1 MREKIIDIVLQ
12 KKTFTIMDIAEECG
26 KSVPYVSSLI
36 KEFLSEGLVEE
47 ISSLDTGRKGR
58 RPGLYRVRPSY
69 RYYLGVDVKAFCLII
84 GLMDSQ
90 GEMVRVERAQNFVYE
105 NSHSCFNDVCERV
118 KKFLAGLDPEVR
130 AHLAAINFSLGGRVD
145 SLHGASASVFNFEE
159 TAATTL
165 SEMLKDIFSVPV
177 SLVNDTKAMAY
188 GEYCSSAAP
197 GVKNVL
203 FANVGWGLGLGII
216 LNGEIYYGHNGYSGE
231 MGHYPYY
238 DNNILCHCGKMGCI
252 ETEVSIQAIR
262 RKLVERIRRGE
273 NSILSSK
280 VHSGNAITVSDILG
294 AVEKEDPLS
303 IELISWTGSEL
314 GRHLA
319 GMINL
324 FNPES
329 IIIGGT
335 LTEVPSYYFLQS
347 VIISVRKYA
356 LRLMSQNVTIIA
368 STLGDTAGV
377 VGACLIARKEYMTSL
392 MGRQSS

>member
-1 MREKIIDIVLQ
+1 MREKIIDIVLH
-12 KKTFTIMDIAEECG
+12 KKTFTIMDIVEASG
-26 KSVPYVSSLI
+26 KSVPYISSII
-36 KEFLSEGLVEE
+36 KDFQHKGLVEE
-47 ISSLDTGRKGR
+47 LSSLDSGRKGR
-58 RPGLYRVRPSY
+58 RPSLYRTRPSY
-69 RYYLGVDVKAFCLII
+69 RYYLGVDVKAFGLII
-84 GLMDSQ
+84 GLMDFQ
-90 GEMVRVERAQNFVYE
+90 GEMVKVERVQDFVYE
-105 NSHSCFNDVCERV
+105 NSHSCFNNVCERV
-118 KKFLAGLDPEVR
+118 QNFLAGLDPEVR
-130 AHLAAINFSLGGRVD
+130 SSLAAINFSLGGRVD

-159 TAATTL
+159 TYATTL

-188 GEYCSSAAP
+188 GEYCSSVAP
-197 GVKNVL
+197 EVKNVL

-216 LNGEIYYGHNGYSGE
+216 LNGSLYYGHNGYSGE

-252 ETEVSIQAIR
+252 ETEVSLQAIR
-262 RKLVERIRRGE
+262 RKLVDRIKRGE
-273 NSILSSK
+273 NSILSTK
-280 VHSGNAITVSDILG
+280 VHSGNTITIRDILS
-294 AVEKEDPLS
+294 AVEKEDPLC

-347 VIISVRKYA
+347 VILSVRKYA
-356 LRLMSQNVTIIA
+356 LRLISQNVTIVA
-368 STLGDTAGV
+368 SSLGDTAGV
-377 VGACLIARKEYMTSL
+377 VGACLIARKDHL
-392 MGRQSS
+392 GL